1 MLCRVARP
9 QRRRQ
14 PFTTIRVLPRIEL
27 DPDACTPD
35 PAPRDGSGPARAD
48 VAEASLFPPIAAAP
62 QGNDVDDV
70 DDVDEVSV
78 SDVDLDRH
86 PLPRV
91 PRTVVALWVV
101 RAVAALVLVLGA
113 ALGGAAFGVIGA
125 VVAGIVAA
133 VPTAILGMSRWLV
146 RHGNDE
152 ERFLRIE
159 RQAHPRFFVVLD
171 EVCADVG
178 APMQDALYLVNES
191 NSYNACVSGR
201 STILMGFGAIV
212 AYDRTAL
219 RSTLGHELGHH
230 LAGDAVDP
238 GMRAMSELESVVGMP
253 AVVMPPAPLA
263 RRLLAWARSDA
274 LRRSRLHE
282 HSADFWGGVAA
293 GPGTTATCLMADR
306 RALYLWQG
314 LTDDVSA
321 LVEGGFRP
329 HDVYALLQRAVQR
342 ADEDGF
348 EMRPSTSHTP
358 TDSTHPGDRSR
369 ATHTESQLRHLK
381 ARTVDASPA
390 LELFDNASAIMAD
403 LTALYFDP
411 DSSGA
416 GDWLTVVDDDD
427 LWRRY
432 IEAVRPHVC
441 VGFVTALDPTPS
453 DPMTILL
460 DRVRPLTEA
469 GGRYFA
475 GDTDITAR
483 VIGCLLDLLVDEG
496 RLQGSKLFGCQ
507 RYVQIRF
514 TEHFRVVLAA
524 RLAQGELWDE
534 LEAELR
540 RGDAQR
546 QALLATFKHVHGRPW
561 GQSVSLPVNDHRDAD
576 DDVDGEAWEERT
588 DTAWE
593 DRTDDV
599 SLLAAE

>member
-1 MLCRVARP
+1 M
-9 QRRRQ
+9 
-14 PFTTIRVLPRIEL
+14 LPRIEL

-62 QGNDVDDV
+62 EGNKVDDDVDDV

-101 RAVAALVLVLGA
+101 RAAAALVLVLGA
-113 ALGGAAFGVIGA
+113 AIGGAAFGVVGA
-125 VVAGIVAA
+125 VVAGIVSAI
-133 VPTAILGMSRWLV
+133 PMAILGMSRSLV

-178 APMQDALYLVNES
+178 APKQDALYLVNES
-191 NSYNACVSGR
+191 NSYNACVNGC

-238 GMRAMSELESVVGMP
+238 AMRALNELESVVSMP
-253 AVVMPPAPLA
+253 MVVMPAAPLA
-263 RRLLAWARSDA
+263 RRLLAWAKSDA

-314 LTDDVSA
+314 LTDDVSV

-329 HDVYALLQRAVQR
+329 HDVYGLLQRAVQH

-358 TDSTHPGDRSR
+358 TDSTHPADRSR
-369 ATHTESQLRHLK
+369 ATHTESQLQHLK
-381 ARTVDASPA
+381 ARTSDGGSA

-411 DSSGA
+411 DSTGA

-432 IEAVRPHVC
+432 IESLRPQVLK
-441 VGFVTALDPTPS
+441 GFVTRLDPTPQ
-453 DPMTILL
+453 DPMTIVLE
-460 DRVRPLTEA
+460 RVRPLTEA
-469 GGRYFA
+469 GGRLFV
-475 GDTDITAR
+475 GDTDVTAR
-483 VIGCLLDLLVDEG
+483 TIGCLLDLLVDDG

-514 TEHFRVVLAA
+514 TEHFRLVLAS
-524 RLAQGELWDE
+524 RLAQGELWDD

-540 RGDAQR
+540 RGEAHR
-546 QALLATFKHVHGRPW
+546 QELCAAFLRGHARPW
-561 GQSVSLPVNDHRDAD
+561 APSPPS
-576 DDVDGEAWEERT
+576 DVYSQDWEDRT
-588 DTAWE
+588 YPGWE